1 MTRRLVNV
9 VSPDRS
15 TKSLLVTLNSP
26 NFNFLKFVSGVNGE
40 TSKRVPRMRRSQD
53 NSPSGKRKLESICF
67 ASSDIEGSIDTS
79 WTGRFFT
86 MCLSTCQSFSR
97 SFGCTTVVS
106 LVSTEERCVTLSAHE
121 TVTCSVRLRRGS
133 IMHVGTV
140 SVQLFNATS
149 LR

>member
-26 NFNFLKFVSGVNGE
+26 NFNSLRFVSGVNGE

-67 ASSDIEGSIDTS
+67 ACSFIEESIDRP
-79 WTGRFFT
+79 WTGRLFT
-86 MCLSTCQSFSR
+86 MCFSPCQSISH
-97 SFGCTTVVS
+97 SFGYNTVVS
-106 LVSTEERCVTLSAHE
+106 LMSTQERCVTLSATE
-121 TVTCSVRLRRGS
+121 TVTCSVRLRQIS
-133 IMHVGTV
+133 TMHVGTV
-140 SVQLFNATS
+140 SVQFFISTS